1 MNIEE
6 KLIKQQEEQYLS
18 IGKFVVKFEHLN
30 LALKNKLE
38 FFVGNSEELKIL
50 VEPQSFRISVDF
62 LKKIIAWRTKHWP
75 KEHPDIK
82 LYNNLITDLNN
93 LNNERNS
100 VIHTTWFIGWRNDK
114 TTDMTD
120 FVGFKY
126 STTTNFKSKKL
137 SAKEIDKLTQKC
149 EILYRVFYTVWS
161 IDNLGMELPVF
172 SKIWKRDSP
181 GNWIDLRK

>member
-1 MNIEE
+1 
-6 KLIKQQEEQYLS
+6 
-18 IGKFVVKFEHLN
+18 
-30 LALKNKLE
+30 
-38 FFVGNSEELKIL
+38 
-50 VEPQSFRISVDF
+50 
-62 LKKIIAWRTKHWP
+62 
-75 KEHPDIK
+75 
-82 LYNNLITDLNN
+82 
-93 LNNERNS
+93 
-100 VIHTTWFIGWRNDK
+100 
-114 TTDMTD
+114 MTD